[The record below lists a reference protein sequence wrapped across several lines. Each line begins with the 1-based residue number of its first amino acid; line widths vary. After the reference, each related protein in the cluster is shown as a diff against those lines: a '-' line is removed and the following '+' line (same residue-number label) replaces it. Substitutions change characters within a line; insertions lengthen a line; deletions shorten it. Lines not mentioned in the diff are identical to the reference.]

1 MNEGNH
7 SKSEVSSQSSNSSN
21 SDDHSDPS
29 ELGDKVGDNSSDD
42 LDSRFSEYAKLNY
55 DYEVNSDDTVDAI
68 AVINYAHPKYLGDAN
83 DMDKLKRKKQ
93 IINQY
98 IFASQ
103 LELEFKKIN
112 VQMEVQTNKA
122 TKFINSLNTDVI
134 QEVILG

>member
-1 MNEGNH
+1 
-7 SKSEVSSQSSNSSN
+7 
-21 SDDHSDPS
+21 
-29 ELGDKVGDNSSDD
+29 
-42 LDSRFSEYAKLNY
+42 
-55 DYEVNSDDTVDAI
+55 
-68 AVINYAHPKYLGDAN
+68 
-83 DMDKLKRKKQ
+83 MDKLKRKKQ